1 MLPAI
6 VIILFFIAILIAT
19 FGMFAAYASEEHSKR
34 DLSKW
39 ISFLW
44 FVVVIAG
51 VFCCTQVV
59 DVVNASSN
67 FTGY

>member
-1 MLPAI
+1 MLPSI
-6 VIILFFIAILIAT
+6 VVILFFIGVLIAA
-19 FGMFAAYASEEHSKR
+19 FGMFAAYAVKEHSKR

-44 FVVVIAG
+44 FMVAIAG
-51 VFCCTQVV
+51 LFCGQRVE
-59 DVVNASSN
+59 DAVNASSN